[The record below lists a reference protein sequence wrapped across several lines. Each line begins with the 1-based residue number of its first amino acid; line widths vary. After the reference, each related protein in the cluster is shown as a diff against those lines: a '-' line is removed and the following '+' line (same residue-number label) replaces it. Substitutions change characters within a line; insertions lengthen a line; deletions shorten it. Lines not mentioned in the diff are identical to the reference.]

1 MGLIADLINVIDAR
15 IAQKSV
21 ERTAIGTVVARTSAT
36 DALVVMDGSQGSVPV
51 KVAGN
56 APAHEGD
63 RVYVAK
69 FGRWWTVVGAGVNR
83 GTQERIQEV
92 IVPSATSTI
101 TFANISQ
108 DYTHLRVVG
117 IVRSDAAAVQ
127 VINLAFKF
135 NNDTSARYSMLSTDS
150 ANGVGTANVFV
161 QNAQTSL
168 VWGFAVPGVLI
179 DPETRGGCDMMIW
192 DYADTVWAAK
202 QTYSTSG
209 FTDSGTV
216 VQVRQ
221 RWGCWDPTTAQAI
234 TRIDITPLSG
244 NIVAGSRLALWGIV

>member
-1 MGLIADLINVIDAR
+1 MGLVADLINVIDAR

-21 ERTAIGTVVARTSAT
+21 ERTVIGTVVARTSAT

-63 RVYVAK
+63 RVYLVK
-69 FGRWWTVVGAGVNR
+69 FGRWWTVVGAGLNR

-108 DYTHLRVVG
+108 DYTHLRLVG
-117 IVRSDAAAVQ
+117 ICRGDAVLGT
-127 VINLAFKF
+127 VNLTLRF
-135 NNDTSARYSMLSTDS
+135 NGDTSARYSMMSTDS
-150 ANGVGTANVFV
+150 ANTVATPGVFV
-161 QNAQTSL
+161 SAAQTVL
-168 VWGFAVPGVLI
+168 TWGFAIPGSTILA
-179 DPETRGGCDMMIW
+179 ETRAGCDMTIW
-192 DYADTVWAAK
+192 DYASTAWAAK
-202 QTYSTSG
+202 QTYSVSG
-209 FTDSGTV
+209 FTDFGTTV
-216 VQVRQ
+216 EMRH
-221 RWGCWDPTTAQAI
+221 RWGAWDPTVAQAI
-234 TRIDITPLSG
+234 TNIDVIAASG